1 MVTFASKHA
10 KYLGMLLCCGVFYS
24 SLTTVSLAQEAMTSE
39 ARNGLMRQM
48 AEAVKKAGID
58 YQGGKLKDAAQ
69 ELVVA
74 MDFASNGLQGADEIL
89 HGKAAPYL
97 DRIERA
103 HALLQLEGIVLPPFD
118 RPEFGSDWNNYAE
131 GLTSVELPLTS
142 AAGTGDKG
150 AIPGSDTPAKSRRP
164 ARSRRPMEM
173 ASPEGPS
180 GISFV
185 NQVAPI
191 LANHCGRCHIQARR
205 GNLTLES
212 YAAIMQGPSEG
223 VIVFAGDPI
232 GSRLIETIETGDMPR
247 GGGKVPADQLQ
258 VLKDWVTQ
266 GAKFDGPDATMP
278 LVSLAS
284 AAVPGSRTVPPMD
297 ADKPMVATGK
307 ETVSFSKQVAPLL
320 VANCTGCHIDAMQV
334 RGGLNMGTLASLL
347 RGGDSG
353 EIVDTADA
361 MGSLLIRKLRG
372 EEGARMPAGGRPPLD
387 DASIELISTWIA
399 EGALLDSGAMDQ
411 PLPVLASE
419 AWARYATDDEL
430 SERRRELATK
440 NWILGAPTEVQKL
453 AVQFENQD
461 VYVVGGVRQAEA
473 ELVAAAASAALSKV
487 RSQLPEAAG
496 DKKSKGASA
505 NASSSGIKGKISVFL
520 FPRRYDYSEFSKM
533 VEKRDVPSSWDT
545 HWRYDGVDAYISI
558 VVNPGDDA
566 KVLQARL
573 AAPMASLLVAS
584 RGASPRWFREGL
596 GRAIAVKAGGRDF
609 ELAKVWDAGLPE
621 ALLSIKDAKDLM
633 EERLPPEQAD
643 LIGYGLCSTMLDR
656 MGRRQLEVLLNNL
669 AGGDDFAEQF
679 LSAFKMTPE
688 DFLTSWLVGSRS
700 QR

>member
-1 MVTFASKHA
+1 MVMFALKHA
-10 KYLGMLLCCGVFYS
+10 IVLRTLLCCGVLCCS
-24 SLTTVSLAQEAMTSE
+24 MPSISVAQEAMTSE

-48 AEAVKKAGID
+48 AEAVKKAGVA
-58 YQGGKLKDAAQ
+58 YQGGKLKEAA
-69 ELVVA
+69 EDLLVA
-74 MDFASNGLQGADEIL
+74 MDAASNGLQGADEVL
-89 HGKAAPYL
+89 HGKAASYL

-118 RPEFGSDWNNYAE
+118 RPAFGSDWKNYAE
-131 GLTSVELPLTS
+131 GLASVELPLPS
-142 AAGTGDKG
+142 AAG
-150 AIPGSDTPAKSRRP
+150 AGSSNAPLGNSNAVKSRRP
-164 ARSRRPMEM
+164 PRTRRPTEM
-173 ASPEGPS
+173 ALPDGPS

-191 LANHCGRCHIQARR
+191 LVNHCGRCHIQERR
-205 GNLTLES
+205 GELTLES
-212 YAAIMQGPSEG
+212 YAAIMKGPKEG

-232 GSRLIETIETGDMPR
+232 GSRLIETIETSDMPR
-247 GGGKVPADQLQ
+247 GGGKVPADQFQ

-266 GAKFDGPDATMP
+266 GAKFDGPDAAMP
-278 LVSLAS
+278 LVALSGS
-284 AAVPGSRTVPPMD
+284 AVSGKGAVPPAD
-297 ADKPMVATGK
+297 AVKPMLATGN

-353 EIVDTADA
+353 EIVNPADA
-361 MGSLLIRKLRG
+361 KGSLLIRKLRG

-387 DASIELISTWIA
+387 DAAIELITTWIA
-399 EGALLDSGAMDQ
+399 EGALLDSGTADQ

-419 AWARYATDDEL
+419 AWARSATGDEL

-440 NWILGAPTEVQKL
+440 NWTLGAPTEVQKL
-453 AVQFENQD
+453 AVQFENND

-473 ELVAAAASAALSKV
+473 ELVAGAASAALSKV
-487 RSQLPEAAG
+487 RSQLP
-496 DKKSKGASA
+496 DT
-505 NASSSGIKGKISVFL
+505 GIKGKISLFV

-533 VEKRDVPSSWDT
+533 VEQRDVPTSWDA

-584 RGASPRWFREGL
+584 RGNSPRWFREGL

-609 ELAKVWDAGLPE
+609 ELSKVWDAGLPE
-621 ALLSIKDAKDLM
+621 ALLSIKAAKDLM
-633 EERLPPEQAD
+633 EESLPPEQAD

-656 MGRRQLEVLLNNL
+656 AGQATIGSAVEEFGRR
-669 AGGDDFAEQF
+669 G
-679 LSAFKMTPE
+679 
-688 DFLTSWLVGSRS
+688 
-700 QR
+700 